1 MFDQKVTQEKIAEIQ
16 KKVAEF
22 RSEDTESAK
31 ELRALDAIVRIND
44 VNTDLMGGVVET
56 MQSNVNNVGRIINT
70 LNIFLDEI
78 KYLHEHIG
86 ELYKIIYELA
96 PDYEIIETMAETA
109 AERKAMCDAYMN
121 HGEWGNAD
129 TVTEHE
135 KRNQQN

>member
-16 KKVAEF
+16 KRVAEF

-70 LNIFLDEI
+70 LNFFLDEI
-78 KYLHEHIG
+78 EHLHEHIG

>member
-16 KKVAEF
+16 KRVAEF

>member
-16 KKVAEF
+16 KRVAEF
-22 RSEDTESAK
+22 HSEDTESAK